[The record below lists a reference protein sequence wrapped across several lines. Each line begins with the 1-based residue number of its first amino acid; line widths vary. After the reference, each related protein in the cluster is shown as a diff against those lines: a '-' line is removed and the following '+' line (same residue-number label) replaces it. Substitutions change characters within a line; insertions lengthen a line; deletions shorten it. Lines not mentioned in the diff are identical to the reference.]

1 MEQAIAKEKKGKS
14 IEWLIFAAYAVSLI
28 VISCFHEPWYDEA
41 EAWQMARG
49 ASLHDLLFYIPHY
62 EGHPSLWYLL
72 LALPAKLGIPY
83 EIGLK
88 SIAVMAA
95 LIYGWLIL
103 FCSPFPKWI
112 RYLLPF
118 QYFLFYQY
126 GVISRPYGLSVLC
139 FFLMAM
145 AFKSR
150 NEKPWR
156 FLIPMAFLCALSGY
170 GIVLAGG
177 ICIAWVWDICREKNW
192 KLFTAKFWLD
202 KRIAGLFFLL
212 IVALLIILQI
222 MPRSDTYATSQ
233 AGANSILTR
242 LIYTVFMM
250 LPDSTVITVLEG
262 AAFLSKAHLAISI
275 MLVGIVVG
283 AGYLLFLYAVS
294 SKKTLHY
301 LVIPYALFTVFA
313 ALVYFCAHHMGMLL
327 AFVIFWLWIALEDE
341 DRFATWKKMTA
352 KITLQEHDR
361 KTLQFAGKF
370 ALALIMLMPIYWTV
384 GASYLEI
391 TTPYYYGRDM
401 AKFLKDT
408 GLCQLNV
415 MAEYDI
421 SVPSD
426 VLDTD
431 YDIMDYVNTEIV
443 ARPVAVIPYFEHNF
457 CKNLNMGRDEA
468 GYVLHIVP
476 SKEENLKALAEWKKM
491 GAPDVI
497 IHETNL
503 KLIFGDEVNPSDYVA
518 VYEYAPYANIWKAF
532 PSKYNIAY
540 KGFIYVRKDLIE
552 KYGLQPVQIN
562 GIVTQ

>member
-1 MEQAIAKEKKGKS
+1 MEQAIAKEKKRKS

-72 LALPAKLGIPY
+72 LAIPAKLGVPY

-112 RYLLPF
+112 RYVLPF
-118 QYFLFYQY
+118 HYFLFYQY

-145 AFKSR
+145 AFRSR

-156 FLIPMAFLCALSGY
+156 FLFPMAFLCALSGY

-177 ICIAWVWDICREKNW
+177 ICIVWVWDICREKKW
-192 KLFTAKFWLD
+192 RFFTAEFWMD
-202 KRIAGLFFLL
+202 KRIVGLFLLL
-212 IVALLIILQI
+212 IVAVLIILQI
-222 MPRSDTYATSQ
+222 LPKPDTYATSQ
-233 AGANSILTR
+233 AATNSLLTR

-262 AAFLSKAHLAISI
+262 AAFLSRAQLAISI
-275 MLVGIVVG
+275 MLVGIVIG
-283 AGYLLFLYAVS
+283 AGYLLFLYAAS

-301 LVIPYALFTVFA
+301 FVIPYVFFTVFA
-313 ALVYFCAHHMGMLL
+313 AIIYFCAHHMGMLL
-327 AFVIFWLWIALEDE
+327 AFVVFWLWIALEDE
-341 DRFATWKKMTA
+341 DRFAAWKKMTA
-352 KITLQEHDR
+352 KVTLQEHDR

-370 ALALIMLMPIYWTV
+370 ALAIIMLMPIYWTV
-384 GASYLEI
+384 GASFLEI
-391 TTPYYYGRDM
+391 ATPYYYGRDM

-408 GLCQLNV
+408 GLYELNV

-421 SVPSD
+421 SVPDD
-426 VLDTD
+426 VIGTD
-431 YDIMDYVNTEIV
+431 YDVMDYVNTEIV
-443 ARPVAVIPYFEHNF
+443 ARPVAVLPYFEHNF
-457 CKNLNMGRDEA
+457 CKNLNMGRDDA

-476 SKEENLKALAEWKKM
+476 SKEENARVLAEWKKM
-491 GAPDVI
+491 GVPDVI

-503 KLIFGDEVNPSDYVA
+503 KLVFGDEVNLSDYVA
-518 VYEYAPYANIWKAF
+518 VYEYSPYANIWKAF
-532 PSKYNIAY
+532 PSKHNVAQR
-540 KGFIYVRKDLIE
+540 GYVYLRKDLLE
-552 KYGLQPVQIN
+552 KYGLQKIQPYGLAIQ
-562 GIVTQ
+562 

>member
-1 MEQAIAKEKKGKS
+1 
-14 IEWLIFAAYAVSLI
+14 
-28 VISCFHEPWYDEA
+28 
-41 EAWQMARG
+41 
-49 ASLHDLLFYIPHY
+49 
-62 EGHPSLWYLL
+62 
-72 LALPAKLGIPY
+72 
-83 EIGLK
+83 
-88 SIAVMAA
+88 
-95 LIYGWLIL
+95 
-103 FCSPFPKWI
+103 
-112 RYLLPF
+112 
-118 QYFLFYQY
+118 
-126 GVISRPYGLSVLC
+126 
-139 FFLMAM
+139 
-145 AFKSR
+145 
-150 NEKPWR
+150 
-156 FLIPMAFLCALSGY
+156 
-170 GIVLAGG
+170 
-177 ICIAWVWDICREKNW
+177 
-192 KLFTAKFWLD
+192 
-202 KRIAGLFFLL
+202 
-212 IVALLIILQI
+212 

-262 AAFLSKAHLAISI
+262 AAFLSRAHLAISI

-283 AGYLLFLYAVS
+283 AGYLLFLYAAS

-341 DRFATWKKMTA
+341 DRFAAWKKMTA
-352 KITLQEHDR
+352 KVTLQEHDR

-370 ALALIMLMPIYWTV
+370 ALAIIMLMPVYWTV
-384 GASYLEI
+384 GASFLEI
-391 TTPYYYGRDM
+391 TTPYYYGREM

-408 GLCQLNV
+408 GLWQLNV

-443 ARPVAVIPYFEHNF
+443 ARPVAVLPYFEHNF

-476 SKEENLKALAEWKKM
+476 SKEENEKALAEWKKM

-503 KLIFGDEVNPSDYVA
+503 KLIFGDEVNLSDYVA

-552 KYGLQPVQIN
+552 KYGLQPIQLGVIQ
-562 GIVTQ
+562 

>member
-1 MEQAIAKEKKGKS
+1 MEQKSTKEKNKKNV
-14 IEWLIFAAYAVSLI
+14 EWLIFAFYAISLI

-62 EGHPSLWYLL
+62 EGHPSLWYLI
-72 LALPAKLGIPY
+72 LAIPAKLGVPY

-88 SIAVMAA
+88 SVAVTAA

-112 RYLLPF
+112 RWILPF

-145 AFKSR
+145 AFKNR
-150 NEKPWR
+150 NEKPFR

-177 ICIAWVWDICREKNW
+177 ICIAWVWDICREKEW
-192 KLFTAKFWLD
+192 KLFSSKFWLD
-202 KRIAGLFFLL
+202 KRIAGLFLL
-212 IVALLIILQI
+212 LVVAVLIILQI
-222 MPRSDTYATSQ
+222 LPKPDTYATSQ
-233 AGANSILTR
+233 AASNAILKR
-242 LIYTVFMM
+242 LIYTIFMM

-262 AAFLSKAHLAISI
+262 AAFLNRANIAISI

-283 AGYLLFLYAVS
+283 AGYLLFLYAAS

-313 ALVYFCAHHMGMLL
+313 ACVYFCAHHMGMLL
-327 AFVIFWLWIALEDE
+327 AFVIFWLWIAFEDE
-341 DRFATWKKMTA
+341 DRFAAWKKMTA
-352 KITLQEHDR
+352 KITVQEHDR
-361 KTLQFAGKF
+361 KTLQLAGKF
-370 ALALIMLMPIYWTV
+370 ALGIVMLMPVYWTV
-384 GASYLEI
+384 GASFLEI
-391 TTPYYYGRDM
+391 TTQYYYGRDM

-408 GLCQLNV
+408 GLYQLNV

-426 VLDTD
+426 MINTD
-431 YDIMDYVNTEIV
+431 YDVMDYVNTEIV

-457 CKNLNMGRDEA
+457 CKNLNMGRDNA

-503 KLIFGDEVNPSDYVA
+503 KLIFGDEVNPADYVA

-540 KGFIYVRKDLIE
+540 KGFIYVRKELLE
-552 KYGLQPVQIN
+552 KYGLKPIQLGAVQ
-562 GIVTQ
+562 

>member
-72 LALPAKLGIPY
+72 LAIPAKLGIPY

-262 AAFLSKAHLAISI
+262 AAFLSRAHLAISI

-283 AGYLLFLYAVS
+283 AGYLLFLYAAS

-341 DRFATWKKMTA
+341 DRFAAWKKMTA
-352 KITLQEHDR
+352 KVTLQEHDR

-370 ALALIMLMPIYWTV
+370 ALAIIMLMPVYWTV
-384 GASYLEI
+384 GASFLEI
-391 TTPYYYGRDM
+391 TTPYYYGREM

-408 GLCQLNV
+408 GLWQLNV

-443 ARPVAVIPYFEHNF
+443 ARPVAVLPYFEHNF

-476 SKEENLKALAEWKKM
+476 SKEENEKALAEWKKM

-503 KLIFGDEVNPSDYVA
+503 KLIFGDEVNLSDYVA

-552 KYGLQPVQIN
+552 KYGLQPIQLGVIQ
-562 GIVTQ
+562 